1 MFYHEEG
8 GSVHE
13 MGEIGQRFF
22 VWEQKGEIEMN
33 SKQWAGIWVGLGTAP
48 LLAGVLGAR
57 AIALAIQELGC
68 ASEEVFRGDRLPI
81 LKITPPDMEG

>member
-1 MFYHEEG
+1 
-8 GSVHE
+8 
-13 MGEIGQRFF
+13 
-22 VWEQKGEIEMN
+22 MN

-68 ASEEVFRGDRLPI
+68 ASEEIFRGDRLPI
-81 LKITPPDMEG
+81 LKITPTEPDARHF